1 MKKILAA
8 CALASLMGCSTAFYD
23 EAPEGYFQGS
33 LLVLWIEN
41 TDGDGTG
48 DGKFVYIPDEGY
60 GNSLTFYRGTRP
72 DGSEP
77 RFPEIKPE
85 WMYTDG
91 GSIPTVA
98 QGVKGLNPWGYAPA
112 YMVHDWL
119 FVAQK
124 CMTDGKAT
132 DAEKTLEGMTFVESF
147 EIMAEMIKTLE
158 ASNRISPGD
167 VQPRAISWAVS
178 QRVSEGLWNAEGAC
192 DANRITEV
200 EKKLIAGRLGYD
212 PETGKRV
219 PRVKAVTLPPSG
231 DGLDEA
237 VIELGP
243 EPVQVISRITF

>member
-1 MKKILAA
+1 MKNFI
-8 CALASLMGCSTAFYD
+8 CALAGLALMGCSTEFYD

-48 DGKFVYIPDEGY
+48 DGKFVYIPDEGF

-77 RFPEIKPE
+77 RFAEIKPE

-98 QGVKGLNPWGYAPA
+98 QAVKGLNPWGYAPA

-124 CMTDGKAT
+124 CMTDGQAT
-132 DAEKTLEGMTFVESF
+132 EAEKTLEGMTFRESF

-158 ASNRISPGD
+158 ATNRISPGD

-178 QRVSEGLWNAEGAC
+178 QRVSEELWNAEGAC
-192 DANRITEV
+192 EDNRITPE
-200 EKKLIAGRLGYD
+200 EKKLIAQRLGYD
-212 PETGKRV
+212 PETGERV
-219 PRVKAVTLPPSG
+219 ARVRTPTIDPG
-231 DGLDEA
+231 DGEA
-237 VIELGP
+237 IIIGA